1 MRLNKKGNTWEIDL
15 IKNVSKKPG
24 TILKKKAEQKKK
36 KKIKTVK

>member
-24 TILKKKAEQKKK
+24 TILKKAEQKKK
-36 KKIKTVK
+36 